1 MKAPMEDIREAFAR
15 RLASTDKSNFLAALL
30 RLARA
35 NDVSPA
41 ERDQMLPVLE
51 WLKPDDSQLTSAMQ
65 RADDEDVS
73 LAELAKP
80 FEADPDRYILFREC
94 CSVAWVSGRVTEEE
108 EALLDRLALL
118 LRLDERPRMLL
129 DSPLA
134 CSPEGERR
142 FLELLEGLSDKQ

>member
-1 MKAPMEDIREAFAR
+1 MQDVREALAG
-15 RLASTDKSNFLAALL
+15 RLASTHKSNFLAILL

-35 NDVSPA
+35 NEVSPA

-51 WLKPDDSQLTSAMQ
+51 WIKADDAQVTVAMQ

-94 CSVAWVSGRVTEEE
+94 CSVAWVSGRITDEEE
-108 EALLDRLALL
+108 ELLDRLALL
-118 LRLDERPRMLL
+118 LRLDEQPRMIL

-142 FLELLEGLSDKQ
+142 FLELLESLSEST